1 MLNEE
6 VYIEI
11 HWANNPI
18 PIDEI
23 VDSSDL
29 IFEIPFGVFTPYPV
43 SPVNSVNGKIGDIQ
57 LTAADINADESGTAQ
72 NLFEALD
79 DQKLNKIDYV
89 QHFRGLYDSFAD
101 LIAAIPVGTDGD
113 YAQIK
118 ESQNFGRL
126 EAIWSG
132 SILGWSITGANA
144 SSTTDTVAEGN
155 NNLYFKAERVLQTPM
170 TGLPVV
176 APSEVMPTDE
186 LLITVAK
193 LQAQI
198 KKLDPVWIKAR
209 TVGDVHPNINV
220 ENDFIELAKI
230 NGMLWIR
237 GFFKNTSSLIYESQP
252 YFFKILDPEFKVVQR
267 IESTST
273 SYILKIIAISEN
285 KSTTIGLRCRGKS
298 IDAAS
303 AAESLQYL
311 NILFT
316 TLLTAT
322 EFYFIPPTCLGELIY
337 PD

>member
-11 HWANNPI
+11 HWSNNPI

-23 VDSSDL
+23 VDSSNL

-43 SPVNSVNGKIGDIQ
+43 SPVNSVQGKIGDIQ
-57 LTAADINADESGTAQ
+57 LTAAEVNADESGTAQ

-79 DQKLNKIDYV
+79 EQKLNKIDYV

-101 LIAAIPVGTDGD
+101 LIAAITIGTDGD

-176 APSEVMPTDE
+176 APSKVLSTDE
-186 LLITVAK
+186 LLTAVAK
-193 LQAQI
+193 LQAQ
-198 KKLDPVWIKAR
+198 LNPVWVDISTLSGFWANPKISLA
-209 TVGDVHPNINV
+209 TSK
-220 ENDFIELAKI
+220 IEITKMF
-230 NGMLWIR
+230 GMLWIR
-237 GFFKNTSSLIYESQP
+237 GYLSTTGSVNLDSVLIEHTDNNYVADYSYWGSTLQFNYE
-252 YFFKILDPEFKVVQR
+252 R
-267 IESTST
+267 
-273 SYILKIIAISEN
+273 ILKRIL
-285 KSTTIGLRCRGKS
+285 THPQIGEPQITVNQVYSASLARTYLRLKVATSFDSFGSAYMILEPVCIGK
-298 IDAAS
+298 A
-303 AAESLQYL
+303 L
-311 NILFT
+311 
-316 TLLTAT
+316 
-322 EFYFIPPTCLGELIY
+322 IP
-337 PD
+337 